1 MTLMN
6 RLSSALFAS
15 LFLAGAAHAQ
25 DWHNR
30 QERAQDHRELRQDAR
45 ATRDDRK
52 DLADLQAV
60 LNRFDNAWG
69 QRNEREMAAVEGR
82 LRELLREELAE
93 GHAEM
98 ARDRAEVRQDNREV
112 RGDRREVRRD
122 EVWGR
127 PVVTANDRR
136 DMRDDRRDRRDDV
149 RDARAEA
156 ASQRSRKVIAWEL
169 SPLMG
174 SRRPADL
181 QQERSLI
188 VELIGLAQREL
199 EQDHKEIRE
208 DRHELREDRHETRED
223 RRHF

>member
-1 MTLMN
+1 MN

-15 LFLAGAAHAQ
+15 LFIAGAAHAQ

-30 QERAQDHRELRQDAR
+30 QERAQDHKEMRQDVR
-45 ATRDDRK
+45 AARDDRK
-52 DLADLQAV
+52 DLEELQAV
-60 LNRFDNAWG
+60 LNRFDAAWT
-69 QRNEREMAAVEGR
+69 QRNEREMAAVEVR

-98 ARDRAEVRQDNREV
+98 SRDRAEVRRDQH
-112 RGDRREVRRD
+112 EVRRD
-122 EVWGR
+122 EMWGK
-127 PVVTANDRR
+127 PVATA
-136 DMRDDRRDRRDDV
+136 DDRRDRRDDV

-169 SPLMG
+169 SPLLG

-181 QQERSLI
+181 QRVRSLI

-199 EQDHKEIRE
+199 QQDHKE
-208 DRHELREDRHETRED
+208 LREDQREMRED
-223 RRHF
+223 RRHH